1 MDESRRGN
9 TVVKIIKN
17 AHRLRG
23 ANFGYI
29 LAIVIA
35 AVILA
40 IMQYQYWYGEYGHA
54 NLAEVKSQLA
64 EQTRLNQEQSYK
76 NSILLADVKD
86 LKSGL
91 SAIEEH
97 ARLDLGLIKRGETF
111 VQLSNAPITYSRQP
125 LPEVQTDVEAVDAL
139 PEPVVTDQAQ

>member
-9 TVVKIIKN
+9 TAVKIIKN

-40 IMQYQYWYGEYGHA
+40 MMQYQYWYGEYGHA
-54 NLAEVKSQLA
+54 NLAEIKSQLA

-125 LPEVQTDVEAVDAL
+125 LPEVQADVEAVDAI
-139 PEPVVTDQAQ
+139 PEPAVSDHAP